1 MWAGI
6 LDPAIR
12 HEKHSAERGAAVRA
26 IASKRHMLPSGR
38 WVTFSERTILRKLDA
53 YERHGMAG
61 LSRPK
66 RADAGANQVFGNH
79 GSQRPAADEQHPCSS
94 QPILAGMTHVREERL
109 TMVSVR
115 RHWWAIVAGS
125 TKEGRRL

>member
-66 RADAGANQVFGNH
+66 RADAGAKRTILLARWDKAVPFDDATKHRIAGKLTAYLGGLVKAAN
-79 GSQRPAADEQHPCSS
+79 RPLSRSC
-94 QPILAGMTHVREERL
+94 
-109 TMVSVR
+109 
-115 RHWWAIVAGS
+115 
-125 TKEGRRL
+125 KGRASWPS